1 MKVEMLVKKNL
12 IIANIGIADGK
23 RMKTDTLF
31 VQYVEYRVYSK
42 IKMSRHL

>member
-1 MKVEMLVKKNL
+1 MKVEMLVKK
-12 IIANIGIADGK
+12 NIGIADGK

-31 VQYVEYRVYSK
+31 VQYVEYRVCSK